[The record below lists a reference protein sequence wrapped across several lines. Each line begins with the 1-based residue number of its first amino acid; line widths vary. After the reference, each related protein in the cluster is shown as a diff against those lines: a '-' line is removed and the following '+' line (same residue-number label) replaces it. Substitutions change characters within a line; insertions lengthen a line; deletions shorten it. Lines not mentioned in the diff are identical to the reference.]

1 MKLDEALKTLPIESI
16 HTNTLVQLKANLE
29 AKNIPFKYT
38 IPPRRQVEQTLIYP
52 NHSRKSKSV
61 LSKLTVLV
69 GACLLLSKLVFD
81 FV

>member
-1 MKLDEALKTLPIESI
+1 MKLEEALKTLPIESI

-38 IPPRRQVEQTLIYP
+38 IPPRRQVEQTIYP

-61 LSKLTVLV
+61 LSKPTVLV